1 METARPGAPAV
12 DPTTGRLIQLLP
24 VAFLAHDLGELAGN
38 AKLDR
43 AFADLTQRSPV
54 LANRLVPR
62 FTTTGPQFA
71 VGVGVLTA
79 GCAALSW
86 RAARSVPRSQ
96 AMTTYAAATLLLG
109 LHMLGHV
116 AHAVALRRYLPG
128 LAGGLALSLPY
139 SVLVVRR
146 LHRAG
151 LVDLRAVRR
160 AVAIGAV
167 LLPPGLLGLRALV
180 RVVPW
185 QPAGR
190 LASTPS
196 RTAGATSSAKRRRS
210 PIASSPNNRSC
221 P

>member
-1 METARPGAPAV
+1 
-12 DPTTGRLIQLLP
+12 
-24 VAFLAHDLGELAGN
+24 
-38 AKLDR
+38 
-43 AFADLTQRSPV
+43 
-54 LANRLVPR
+54 
-62 FTTTGPQFA
+62 
-71 VGVGVLTA
+71 
-79 GCAALSW
+79 
-86 RAARSVPRSQ
+86 
-96 AMTTYAAATLLLG
+96 MTTYAAATLLLG
-109 LHMLGHV
+109 LHMLDHV

-180 RVVPW
+180 RVVP
-185 QPAGR
+185 
-190 LASTPS
+190 
-196 RTAGATSSAKRRRS
+196 
-210 PIASSPNNRSC
+210 C